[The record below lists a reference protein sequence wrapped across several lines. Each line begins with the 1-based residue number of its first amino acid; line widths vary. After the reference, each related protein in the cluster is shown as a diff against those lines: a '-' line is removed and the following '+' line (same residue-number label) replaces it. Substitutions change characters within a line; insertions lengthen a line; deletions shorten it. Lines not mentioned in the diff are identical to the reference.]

1 MREKKDRGLT
11 LIETLVVVA
20 LVSVMATLSL
30 GSWSAMGER
39 LFVLRMR
46 QQLMHDLHAAR
57 VLALERQITLSVN
70 RIPDCAWGS
79 TQMQDWSCGWRVI
92 AAPPASLS
100 TPQLLIHT
108 RVERPMRLL
117 AFPAAPLHIN
127 AQGDLVGVGLRWQF
141 KLSHNDA
148 STWLICVNAASRMRA
163 VNAASCA

>member
-1 MREKKDRGLT
+1 MREKRDCGLT
-11 LIETLVVVA
+11 LVETLVVVA
-20 LVSVMATLSL
+20 LVSIMAMLSI

-57 VLALERQITLSVN
+57 VLALERQTTLSIN

-79 TQMQDWSCGWRVI
+79 AQMQDWSCGWQVL
-92 AAPPASLS
+92 ATSPPVQTTA
-100 TPQLLIHT
+100 QLLIHT
-108 RVERPMRLL
+108 RIERPLRLL

-141 KLSHNDA
+141 KLSQNDA

-163 VNAASCA
+163 VNAASCT